1 MLKAFLRFIATA
13 GLVLCATANAGASEQ
28 SVASAGQA
36 GEATPWHFG
45 AGVSAGRLT
54 PVMLEGSVRYKAAT
68 LHVAGF
74 GFHKGAND
82 FWCGIRGNIGWTFL
96 RDFPFNLFLGVGGGY
111 EFAEAPNEMH
121 RAVNRAN
128 NAMYLY
134 PYNYKELL
142 DITAD
147 LRINLFG
154 VFTQISFP
162 AYRFKDHDAPDFSWR
177 VGYLMEF

>member
-1 MLKAFLRFIATA
+1 MLRAFFKILATA
-13 GLVLCATANAGASEQ
+13 GLLLCATAF
-28 SVASAGQA
+28 AGQD
-36 GEATPWHFG
+36 GGNSPWHFG

-54 PVMLEGSVRYKAAT
+54 PVMLEGELGYKAAT

-74 GFHKGAND
+74 GVHNGPND
-82 FWCGIRGNIGWTFL
+82 FWCGMRGSIGWTFL
-96 RDFPFNLFLGVGGGY
+96 RDFPFHVFMGVGGGY

-121 RAVNRAN
+121 SAVNHAN

-154 VFTQISFP
+154 VFSQISFP
-162 AYRFKDHDAPDFSWR
+162 AYRFRNHDAPDFSWR

>member
-1 MLKAFLRFIATA
+1 MFRPFFHKAFLIAISAFAVFSHASDVQSQDNFRFS
-13 GLVLCATANAGASEQ
+13 L
-28 SVASAGQA
+28 
-36 GEATPWHFG
+36 G
-45 AGVSAGRLT
+45 AGIRNQT
-54 PVMLEGSVRYKAAT
+54 PVVAIGGIGYKNVQ
-68 LHVAGF
+68 LYVQGM
-74 GFHKGAND
+74 GFHYGAND
-82 FWCGIRGNIGWTFL
+82 FWCGVRGSLLWAFFS
-96 RDFPFNLFLGVGGGY
+96 DFPFRFEAGVGGGY
-111 EFAEAPNEMH
+111 EYAEAPNEM
-121 RAVNRAN
+121 N
-128 NAMYLY
+128 NALNVAHNEKYVY